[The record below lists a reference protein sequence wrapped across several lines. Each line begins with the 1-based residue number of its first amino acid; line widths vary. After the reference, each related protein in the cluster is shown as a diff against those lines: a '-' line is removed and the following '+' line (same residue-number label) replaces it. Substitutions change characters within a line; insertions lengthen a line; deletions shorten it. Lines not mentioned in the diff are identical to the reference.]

1 MAIYKVYTSQTVFE
15 VTSVEAESIEEAED
29 IVLNDTGELQW
40 DYFQS
45 EHWQIEKY
53 ELQQGESK

>member
-1 MAIYKVYTSQTVFE
+1 MKMSIYKVYTSQTVFE
-15 VTSVEAESIEEAED
+15 VTSVEAETKEEAEE

-53 ELQQGESK
+53 ELQE

>member
-1 MAIYKVYTSQTVFE
+1 MAIYKVYTSQTVYE
-15 VTSVEAESIEEAED
+15 VTLVEAETKEEAEE

-53 ELQQGESK
+53 ELQE